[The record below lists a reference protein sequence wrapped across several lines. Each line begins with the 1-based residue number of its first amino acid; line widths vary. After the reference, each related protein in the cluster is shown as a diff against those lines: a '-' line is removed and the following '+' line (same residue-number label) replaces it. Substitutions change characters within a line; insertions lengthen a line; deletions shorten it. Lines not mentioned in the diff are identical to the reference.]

1 MATVTDQVHVVLNEV
16 QLLNAKRYGLGQ
28 EDFDKFAGLMHES
41 KEASA
46 DELGMSEDAITGRIK
61 DRMQDWVLS
70 RMKNRVMSETDGV
83 YGYEPEQFR
92 HMSAEDL
99 MYDMVGRRDDRKRQ
113 DSSGLSSLL
122 NMHFDLNTLQMLN
135 GA

>member
-1 MATVTDQVHVVLNEV
+1 MVTVSDQVQVILNEA
-16 QLLNAKRYGLGQ
+16 QLLNAKRYGLSQ
-28 EDFDKFAGLMHES
+28 EDFDKFAGLMRGNRN
-41 KEASA
+41 ASG
-46 DELGMSEDAITGRIK
+46 DDLDMSEDAIP
-61 DRMQDWVLS
+61 DRLKEGMQNWVLS
-70 RMKNRVMSETDGV
+70 RMKNRAMNDAQGI

-99 MYDMVGRRDDRKRQ
+99 MFDMVGRRDDHKRQ